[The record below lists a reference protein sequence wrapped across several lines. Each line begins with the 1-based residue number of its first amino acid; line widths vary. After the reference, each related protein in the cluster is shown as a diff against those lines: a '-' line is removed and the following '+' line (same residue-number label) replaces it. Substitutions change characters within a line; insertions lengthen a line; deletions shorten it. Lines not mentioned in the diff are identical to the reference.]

1 MQLLIERGQH
11 FNYISGRF
19 RFRLWAKFECNSEE
33 TGLIDKYSVR
43 DALLTEGKPGQ
54 LKKAAIIAAVI
65 TVVVAPIPVIIAA
78 VAKAFMLPIPDLIGL
93 MVTNPAGLVFIYI
106 IALYL
111 VYNQI
116 REQIKVEDVLTGR
129 NFTCKTV
136 VAVIAKEQEI
146 VVIAD
151 CFRLVLEAMKN
162 WGGKEIVEIAP
173 LKEPAKRL
181 IERPHETA

>member
-11 FNYISGRF
+11 FNYVSGRF

-33 TGLIDKYSVR
+33 TRLIDKYSVR

-65 TVVVAPIPVIIAA
+65 TVVVALILGFITG
-78 VAKAFMLPIPDLIGL
+78 VAKDLLPIPDLIGL

-106 IALYL
+106 IVLYL

-116 REQIKVEDVLTGR
+116 REQIKVEDLLTGR
-129 NFTCKTV
+129 SFTCKSV
-136 VAVIAKEQEI
+136 VDVIFKEQEI
-146 VVIAD
+146 VEIAD
-151 CFRLVLEAMKN
+151 CFRQVLEAN
-162 WGGKEIVEIAP
+162 
-173 LKEPAKRL
+173 RL
-181 IERPHETA
+181 PTILSILGVGRFAGI